1 MAIDKLILRP
11 NAKLRFL
18 EVLAFYTDIDEN
30 LGRRFNEQVEKCL
43 NYIKDNPYLFRKC
56 YGEIRVCYTTTFP
69 YAIFYIVKFTPR
81 TLKERVYVINIL
93 HTKRKIRYRN
103 N

>member
-43 NYIKDNPYLFRKC
+43 NYIKDNPYLFVNAMEKL
-56 YGEIRVCYTTTFP
+56 EFVI
-69 YAIFYIVKFTPR
+69 
-81 TLKERVYVINIL
+81 LKHSHMQYSI
-93 HTKRKIRYRN
+93 
-103 N
+103 

>member
-30 LGRRFNEQVEKCL
+30 LGE
-43 NYIKDNPYLFRKC
+43 
-56 YGEIRVCYTTTFP
+56 
-69 YAIFYIVKFTPR
+69 
-81 TLKERVYVINIL
+81 TL
-93 HTKRKIRYRN
+93 
-103 N
+103 